1 MRERGITRLFLLA
14 GLSLGLA
21 IASMLLEARSLA
33 ASKQEMG
40 IELIARAS
48 KAYDAGAY
56 TTALAAIEE
65 AFKVG
70 LDNELAARAILLR
83 AECLEKSGMLAR
95 ALSDYSSA
103 LWMQN
108 LPAAER
114 KKATEGKER
123 VIAAMGLNTP
133 AQHVRHS
140 EQANASASQSQQSSS
155 SSGVFGMFSGLF
167 GSSSDSQPAP
177 AREPQK
183 TAQTSPPPAAVSS
196 WKTEAEQAPAEPAK
210 RSSHAALTAAHIRE
224 TSAKPAPQPHA
235 STRTATASASATA
248 SGSGD
253 GFHIDFGAANSEGAA
268 RSKAQQIKAQLSDI
282 LVHRELEVSS
292 HGGGGFHILAGP
304 YKSRSAAMSL
314 CSAMK
319 QRGVSCQVT
328 P

>member
-1 MRERGITRLFLLA
+1 
-14 GLSLGLA
+14 
-21 IASMLLEARSLA
+21 MLPEARILA
-33 ASKQEMG
+33 ASKGEMA
-40 IELIARAS
+40 IELVSRAS
-48 KAYDAGAY
+48 KAYEAGAY

-65 AFKVG
+65 AFKLG

-95 ALSDYSSA
+95 ALADYSSA

-108 LPAAER
+108 LPASER

-133 AQHVRHS
+133 AQHARPS
-140 EQANASASQSQQSSS
+140 EAVSAGTSQPPQDGS

-167 GSSSDSQPAP
+167 GSSSNSQAAP
-177 AREPQK
+177 PREPQK
-183 TAQTSPPPAAVSS
+183 AAQTGPSPAPAGS
-196 WKTEAEQAPAEPAK
+196 WQTEAEQAQAEPAK
-210 RSSHAALTAAHIRE
+210 RSTHTALTAAHVRE
-224 TSAKPAPQPHA
+224 TSAKPAAKPAPQPQA
-235 STRTATASASATA
+235 SPRTVTASATPSA
-248 SGSGD
+248 SGD
-253 GFHIDFGAANSEGAA
+253 GFHIDFGTANSEGTA
-268 RSKAQQIKAQLSDI
+268 RSRAQQIKAQLSDI

-292 HGGGGFHILAGP
+292 QGGGGFHILAGP
-304 YKSRSAAMSL
+304 YKSRSAAVSL

>member
-1 MRERGITRLFLLA
+1 
-14 GLSLGLA
+14 
-21 IASMLLEARSLA
+21 MLPEARILA
-33 ASKQEMG
+33 ASKGEMA
-40 IELIARAS
+40 IELVSRAS
-48 KAYDAGAY
+48 KDYEAGAY

-65 AFKVG
+65 AFKLG

-95 ALSDYSSA
+95 ALADYSSA

-108 LPAAER
+108 LPASER

-133 AQHVRHS
+133 AQHARPS
-140 EQANASASQSQQSSS
+140 EQASASAAQSQQSGS

-183 TAQTSPPPAAVSS
+183 TAQTSAPPTAVGS

-210 RSSHAALTAAHIRE
+210 RSTHTALTAAHIRE
-224 TSAKPAPQPHA
+224 TSAKPTAKPAPQPQA
-235 STRTATASASATA
+235 STRTVTASASATA
-248 SGSGD
+248 SASGD

-268 RSKAQQIKAQLSDI
+268 RSRAQQIKAQLSDI

-292 HGGGGFHILAGP
+292 QGGGGFHILAGP
-304 YKSRSAAMSL
+304 YKSRSAAVSL